1 MRYAFT
7 VPAFALAGALVT
19 TAQAPTVLLNETFDD
34 NGRGWRE
41 QNSPV
46 IQTEVSDG
54 AFRMQ
59 SIIQRQQY
67 VVQDVGL
74 DPTADFDIECRVE
87 IIGGNAEWP
96 VGLLWGHENGAN
108 FLEYLIWMDGRLRID
123 RNSSNTSEEL
133 MSTIASADIAT
144 GQVTNT
150 LKLSRR
156 GGRLTFSL
164 NGVEQ
169 GEIPFD
175 IPIGPRVGFVVWNE
189 IEVRFD
195 DFVVTQY

>member
-1 MRYAFT
+1 MRYAST
-7 VPAFALAGALVT
+7 IPSLALTGVLVAA
-19 TAQAPTVLLNETFDD
+19 AQAPTVLLNETFDD

-41 QNSPV
+41 QTGPV

-54 AFRMQ
+54 ALRMQ

-67 VVQDVGL
+67 VVHDVGL
-74 DPTADFDIECRVE
+74 DPTADFDIACKIET
-87 IIGGNAEWP
+87 IGGNAEWP

-133 MSTIASADIAT
+133 TPTIESPDIAT
-144 GQVTNT
+144 GEATNT
-150 LKLSRR
+150 LELSRR
-156 GGRLTFSL
+156 GDRLTFSV

-175 IPIGPRVGFVVWNE
+175 IVIGPRVGFVVWNE

-195 DFVVTQY
+195 DLVVTQY

>member
-7 VPAFALAGALVT
+7 VPPLVLAGVLVA

-41 QNSPV
+41 QTGPV
-46 IQTEVSDG
+46 IQSEVIDG
-54 AFRMQ
+54 ALRMQ

-74 DPTADFDIECRVE
+74 DPTADFDIACSVE
-87 IIGGNAEWP
+87 TIGGDPEWP

-133 MSTIASADIAT
+133 TPTIASPDIVT
-144 GQVTNT
+144 GEGTNT
-150 LKLSRR
+150 LELSRR
-156 GGRLTFSL
+156 GNRLTFSV

-175 IPIGPRVGFVVWNE
+175 IAIGPRVGFVVWNE

-195 DFVVTQY
+195 DLVVTQY